1 MMNFLIWLQDSALGT
16 WVAGSIWGY
25 PIILACHAVGMA
37 AVVGTVVMINLR
49 ILGFARSVPVTLF
62 SRLAVIAWAGLA
74 LNVLTGLAL
83 FTGDPVKFF
92 YHPVFWIKISLI
104 ILGAVSVLAIAQE
117 LHKAASVPADSPE
130 ITSGAKLIAGFS
142 LAFWAGAISAGR
154 LIAYF
159 EFGNGV

>member
-1 MMNFLIWLQDSALGT
+1 MGT

-37 AVVGTVVMINLR
+37 LVAGTVVMINLR
-49 ILGFARSVPVTLF
+49 VLGFARKVPVTLF
-62 SRLAVIAWAGLA
+62 DKLSVIAWAALA
-74 LNVLTGLAL
+74 LNLLTGLAL

-104 ILGAVSVLAIAQE
+104 ILGAVSVLAIVQE
-117 LHKAASVPADSPE
+117 LHKAASVPADSSEMPPR
-130 ITSGAKLIAGFS
+130 TKLIAGFS
-142 LAFWAGAISAGR
+142 LAFWAGAIIAGR

-159 EFGNGV
+159 EFSNGV